1 MHYVVE
7 DDQCRSYQAVL
18 EFIGRRWVGAVLLA
32 GSQGARRFSQYRT
45 LVPGISD
52 RLLSQRLKE
61 LETVRAG
68 GARGDTHDARA
79 DPVQALPSG
88 AELIKALQP
97 LIAWSANRPET
108 HRRGSPG
115 PASERGTTAESCA
128 SCSPTAPSG

>member
-1 MHYVVE
+1 MHYVVD

-32 GSQGARRFSQYRT
+32 GSQGARRFSQYRA

-79 DPVQALPSG
+79 DPVPAL
-88 AELIKALQP
+88 AA
-97 LIAWSANRPET
+97 A
-108 HRRGSPG
+108 
-115 PASERGTTAESCA
+115 
-128 SCSPTAPSG
+128 APS